1 MAGVKDVIIYMHGIT
16 PMQEPQIHTG
26 DYNRFEALLKT
37 ELSRRGKSYPGHR
50 IDLEWGFTAPGLTTG
65 DRMLAGTERMLL
77 QNIEAVMGRY
87 LDPTL
92 FPLRLVHHA
101 IRKSFVLGVTDM
113 FYYVSEDGKADIRQN
128 IFGTILNCLPPLGA
142 GESYAFTIVAH
153 SAGAAI
159 MHDLLF
165 IIFGGSSK
173 SYLTGTDIDKLHNL
187 QEYARSGQV
196 FIKAF
201 ITLGAP
207 ITPLIV
213 RSRKMLEK
221 IYGEGRLDGKLDLES
236 IGIRVDATGRRS
248 CWLNFWDKDDV
259 IGFPIAFLYDDPDGL
274 LEDHYLDIGDVFP
287 LVHVAYWGSQRV
299 AQIVSERY

>member
-16 PMQEPQIHTG
+16 PLQEPQAHTG
-26 DYNRFEALLKT
+26 DYDRFEALLRN
-37 ELSRRGKSYPGHR
+37 ELSARGKSYPEHR
-50 IDLEWGFTAPGLTTG
+50 IDLEWGFGAPGVATG
-65 DRMLAGTERMLL
+65 DRMLADTERMLL
-77 QNIEAVMGRY
+77 QNVEAAMGRF

-92 FPLRLVHHA
+92 FALRLVHHA

-128 IFGTILNCLPPLGA
+128 VLGTILNSLPPLAA
-142 GESYAFTIVAH
+142 GETYSLTIVAH

-173 SYLTGTDIDKLHNL
+173 SFLTGTDIDRLHAL
-187 QEYARSGQV
+187 QDYARNGQV
-196 FIKAF
+196 FVRSF

-213 RSRKMLEK
+213 RSRKMLER
-221 IYGEGRLDGKLDLES
+221 IYNDGRLDGKLDLES
-236 IGIRVDATGRRS
+236 IGIRADASGRRGR
-248 CWLNFWDKDDV
+248 WLNFWDKDDV
-259 IGFPIAFLYDDPDGL
+259 IGFPAAFLYDDPNGL

-287 LVHVAYWGSQRV
+287 LVHMAYWGSRRV
-299 AQIVSERY
+299 AQIVAERY